1 MKRKNLVRKKQLYS
15 TEIEALCSA
24 CSVVNE
30 LFNFSEDLEKQ
41 NHLRSM
47 VDDLS
52 DLLRELT
59 ENNNQYVEKIPLKKG
74 EN

>member
-15 TEIEALCSA
+15 TEIDALCLASA
-24 CSVVNE
+24 IVYE
-30 LFNFSEDLEKQ
+30 LFKFSEDVEKQ
-41 NHLRSM
+41 NHLGSM

-52 DLLRELT
+52 DLLRELK

-74 EN
+74 E